1 MANGLDK
8 WFNQKWV
15 DIRSKKNGMYQPCGR
30 QKGSSRKYPK
40 CVPMSV
46 ASSMSES
53 QKRSAIQRK
62 IIAERKSRRNKKPNY
77 AKTFAR

>member
-30 QKGSSRKYPK
+30 QKGSDRKYPK

-46 ASSMSES
+46 ASRMSES

>member
-8 WFNQKWV
+8 WFKQNWV

-30 QKGSSRKYPK
+30 KKGSGRKYPK
-40 CVPMSV
+40 CVPQSV
-46 ASSMSES
+46 LAGMSES
-53 QKRSAIQRK
+53 EKRSAIQRK
-62 IIAERKSRRNKKPNY
+62 IVAERKSRRNKKPNY